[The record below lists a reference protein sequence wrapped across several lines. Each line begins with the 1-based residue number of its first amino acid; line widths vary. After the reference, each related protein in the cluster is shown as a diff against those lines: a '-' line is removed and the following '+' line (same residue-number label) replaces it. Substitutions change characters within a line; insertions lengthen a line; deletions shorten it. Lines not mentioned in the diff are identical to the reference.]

1 MFEKSINKPL
11 TLTDFNREER
21 NQNDREIIREQTSL
35 KRKGWL
41 TLLMEFLVA
50 MLWASH
56 SFPCCLCDFQ
66 PLLLLK

>member
-50 MLWASH
+50 MLWAS
-56 SFPCCLCDFQ
+56 SV
-66 PLLLLK
+66 LLVRLPAFAFT